1 MNDSVIDTFTQ
12 KLSIKATE
20 YTDDFIFEVI
30 NHYCEEVSKIKV
42 SKEYLRQVLTK
53 SVPLSV
59 IEDIKADIRA
69 IEMEGPID
77 DRAMVR
83 MTDIVSWL
91 WSVAVLAPL
100 KRGASSC

>member
-77 DRAMVR
+77 DRARFIRGGEEVR
-83 MTDIVSWL
+83 HL
-91 WSVAVLAPL
+91 VLEIID
-100 KRGASSC
+100 KHINGKVQK